1 MMTNKLGRSILA
13 GFVATAVMTVLM
25 LMAPMMAMPEMNPAD
40 MMSGSLG
47 VSPLLAEG
55 LYGFIVF
62 AFTRG
67 MMFLMSRIMPMPSNV
82 MKTIGINDDW
92 FAY

>member
-1 MMTNKLGRSILA
+1 MTNKLGRSILA

-25 LMAPMMAMPEMNPAD
+25 LMAPMMAMPETNRAG

-47 VSPLLAEG
+47 VSPLLAKG
-55 LYGFIVF
+55 LLYGFIVF

-82 MKTIGINDDW
+82 MKDDW
-92 FAY
+92 HQ

>member
-1 MMTNKLGRSILA
+1 MTNKLGRSILA

-25 LMAPMMAMPEMNPAD
+25 LMAPMMGMPEMNPAY
-40 MMSGSLG
+40 MMSGMLG
-47 VSPLLAEG
+47 VSPLLAKG
-55 LYGFIVF
+55 LLYGFIVF

-82 MKTIGINDDW
+82 MKDDW
-92 FAY
+92 HQ

>member
-1 MMTNKLGRSILA
+1 MTNKLGRSILA

-40 MMSGSLG
+40 MMSGMLG
-47 VSPLLAEG
+47 VSPLLAKG
-55 LYGFIVF
+55 LLYGFIVF

-82 MKTIGINDDW
+82 MKDDW
-92 FAY
+92 HQ

>member
-1 MMTNKLGRSILA
+1 MTNKLGRSILA

-25 LMAPMMAMPEMNPAD
+25 LMAPMMGMPEMNPAD
-40 MMSGSLG
+40 MMSGMLG
-47 VSPLLAEG
+47 VSPLLAKG
-55 LYGFIVF
+55 LLYGFIVF

-82 MKTIGINDDW
+82 MKDDW
-92 FAY
+92 HQ

>member
-1 MMTNKLGRSILA
+1 MTNKHGRSILA
-13 GFVATAVMTVLM
+13 GFVATAVMIVLM

-40 MMSGSLG
+40 MMSGMLG
-47 VSPLLAEG
+47 VSPLLAKG
-55 LYGFIVF
+55 LLYGFIVF

-82 MKTIGINDDW
+82 MKDDW
-92 FAY
+92 HQ

>member
-1 MMTNKLGRSILA
+1 MTNKLGRSILA

-25 LMAPMMAMPEMNPAD
+25 LMALMMAMPEMNPAD

-47 VSPLLAEG
+47 VSPLLAKG
-55 LYGFIVF
+55 LLYGFIVF